1 MFLNIYVPQIGTLKC
16 IQQILTN
23 LKVEIEKSWNNQ

>member
-1 MFLNIYVPQIGTLKC
+1 MFINIYVPQIGTLKN

-23 LKVEIEKSWNNQ
+23 LKVEIDKKLE

>member
-1 MFLNIYVPQIGTLKC
+1 MFINIYVPQIGTLKY

-23 LKVEIEKSWNNQ
+23 LKVEIDKKLK